1 MTSSSTIS
9 STDRLWDKPQFD
21 CRQNICII
29 NYIAL
34 KVKFQ
39 QCRIKITWISYWIKL
54 YCFIIRCFV
63 VVVGNFLYFKNFSTR
78 TSFQRS
84 LHLSPFLFTF
94 LGSYN
99 SHNISRFSKLPPHVP
114 SFPSYCLPP
123 LLFLLSFAE
132 YHKVRRLGYTTSTTW
147 CNNTCIVHSILI
159 VSRMA
164 KTKMI
169 E

>member
-1 MTSSSTIS
+1 MTSNTTTIS
-9 STDRLWDKPQFD
+9 ADRLWNKPNFKPQLD
-21 CRQNICII
+21 CRQNVCIV

-84 LHLSPFLFTF
+84 LHLSPF
-94 LGSYN
+94 
-99 SHNISRFSKLPPHVP
+99 
-114 SFPSYCLPP
+114 C
-123 LLFLLSFAE
+123 LLSLEVTIHIISLALANYPLMSLPFL
-132 YHKVRRLGYTTSTTW
+132 Y
-147 CNNTCIVHSILI
+147 I
-159 VSRMA
+159 VSPHSYLCSLLPNIIRFDDSVILLVLLA
-164 KTKMI
+164 AI
-169 E
+169 IHVLCIRY

>member
-21 CRQNICII
+21 CRQNICIV

-63 VVVGNFLYFKNFSTR
+63 VVVGIFFYISKIFRHAHPSNAPFTYPLFCLL
-78 TSFQRS
+78 S
-84 LHLSPFLFTF
+84 LEVTIHIISLALANYPLMSLPFL
-94 LGSYN
+94 
-99 SHNISRFSKLPPHVP
+99 H
-114 SFPSYCLPP
+114 
-123 LLFLLSFAE
+123 
-132 YHKVRRLGYTTSTTW
+132 
-147 CNNTCIVHSILI
+147 I
-159 VSRMA
+159 VSPHSYFCSLLPNIIRFDDSVILLVLLGA
-164 KTKMI
+164 I
-169 E
+169 IHVLCIRY

>member
-21 CRQNICII
+21 CRQNICIV

-63 VVVGNFLYFKNFSTR
+63 VVVGNFFVFQKIFDTHILPTLPLLIPLFCLLSLEVTIHIISLALANYPLMSLPFLYII
-78 TSFQRS
+78 
-84 LHLSPFLFTF
+84 LSPPTLIYALFCR
-94 LGSYN
+94 
-99 SHNISRFSKLPPHVP
+99 IS
-114 SFPSYCLPP
+114 
-123 LLFLLSFAE
+123 
-132 YHKVRRLGYTTSTTW
+132 
-147 CNNTCIVHSILI
+147 
-159 VSRMA
+159 
-164 KTKMI
+164 
-169 E
+169 